1 MVFYSR
7 SIADDGKLPETHRR
21 PGPARETPDGQ
32 KMSELQGHVGRF
44 RGISDSD
51 RQSKTNSTYWP
62 MHAVLIRYYG
72 YISNLLQNCQFSHL
86 QAKAG
91 QSPDLISSLKKLENS
106 LKSEG
111 SYKNVKVGFEA
122 AKTDVSEVKNPFIY

>member
-1 MVFYSR
+1 
-7 SIADDGKLPETHRR
+7 
-21 PGPARETPDGQ
+21 
-32 KMSELQGHVGRF
+32 
-44 RGISDSD
+44 
-51 RQSKTNSTYWP
+51 

-86 QAKAG
+86 QAKSG
-91 QSPDLISSLKKLENS
+91 QSADLISSLKKLENS

-122 AKTDVSEVKNPFIY
+122 AKTDISEVKNPFIN